1 MKTTYVFCQSISRL
15 FHNIIGGKCKKR
27 TNRYS
32 RTLKCLSHP
41 CITGVRDLLTT
52 SCSAPVE
59 KDYLERAKRR
69 FFLHPRIPLSWVLKL
84 NEAGVAGLRVGYVL
98 IYCFVLKGSNCIKLS
113 NYLLYA
119 FRISKNQKSRGLR
132 ELEELGLIE
141 MKINRADRTKL
152 NF

>member
-1 MKTTYVFCQSISRL
+1 MKLIDEIRIPFKNPRL
-15 FHNIIGGKCKKR
+15 R
-27 TNRYS
+27 E
-32 RTLKCLSHP
+32 
-41 CITGVRDLLTT
+41 
-52 SCSAPVE
+52 VE

-98 IYCFVLKGSNCIKLS
+98 VYCFVLKGSNCIKLS
-113 NYLLYA
+113 KNLLNA

-141 MKINRADRTKL
+141 MKINRGRQTQIKL
-152 NF
+152 LKVND

>member
-1 MKTTYVFCQSISRL
+1 MRHRFIYLEVYMKLIDEIRIPFKNPRL
-15 FHNIIGGKCKKR
+15 R
-27 TNRYS
+27 E
-32 RTLKCLSHP
+32 
-41 CITGVRDLLTT
+41 
-52 SCSAPVE
+52 VE

-113 NYLLYA
+113 NYLLND

-141 MKINRADRTKL
+141 MKINRGRQTQIKL
-152 NF
+152 LKVND

>member
-1 MKTTYVFCQSISRL
+1 MILIDEIRIPFKNPRL
-15 FHNIIGGKCKKR
+15 KE
-27 TNRYS
+27 
-32 RTLKCLSHP
+32 
-41 CITGVRDLLTT
+41 
-52 SCSAPVE
+52 VE

-113 NYLLYA
+113 KYLLNA

-141 MKINRADRTKL
+141 MKINRGRQTQIKL
-152 NF
+152 LKVND

>member
-1 MKTTYVFCQSISRL
+1 MRHRFIYLEVYMKLIDEIRIPFKNPRL
-15 FHNIIGGKCKKR
+15 KE
-27 TNRYS
+27 
-32 RTLKCLSHP
+32 
-41 CITGVRDLLTT
+41 
-52 SCSAPVE
+52 VE

-113 NYLLYA
+113 MNLLNA

-141 MKINRADRTKL
+141 MKINRGRQTQIKL
-152 NF
+152 LKVND

>member
-1 MKTTYVFCQSISRL
+1 MRHRFIYLEVYMKLIDEIRIPFKNPRL
-15 FHNIIGGKCKKR
+15 KE
-27 TNRYS
+27 
-32 RTLKCLSHP
+32 
-41 CITGVRDLLTT
+41 
-52 SCSAPVE
+52 VE

-98 IYCFVLKGSNCIKLS
+98 VYCFVLKGSNCIKLS
-113 NYLLYA
+113 KNLLNA

-141 MKINRADRTKL
+141 MMINRVRQTQLKL
-152 NF
+152 LKVND

>member
-1 MKTTYVFCQSISRL
+1 MRHRFIYLEVYMKLIDEIRIPFKNPRL
-15 FHNIIGGKCKKR
+15 R
-27 TNRYS
+27 E
-32 RTLKCLSHP
+32 
-41 CITGVRDLLTT
+41 
-52 SCSAPVE
+52 VE

-113 NYLLYA
+113 KNHLNA

-141 MKINRADRTKL
+141 MKINRGRQTQIKL
-152 NF
+152 LKVND

>member
-1 MKTTYVFCQSISRL
+1 MKLIDEIRIPFKNPRL
-15 FHNIIGGKCKKR
+15 KE
-27 TNRYS
+27 
-32 RTLKCLSHP
+32 
-41 CITGVRDLLTT
+41 
-52 SCSAPVE
+52 VE

-113 NYLLYA
+113 KNLLNA
-119 FRISKNQKSRGLR
+119 FRISKNQKYRGLR

-141 MKINRADRTKL
+141 MRIKRGRQTQINLL
-152 NF
+152 NVND